1 MGSGKSK
8 NVNDKI
14 KFVERLEKGGPLVQS
29 LFESLKQRSLEVC
42 NSNDWGY
49 TNKADFRIAF
59 QETICELVPM
69 LQPPSVRVI
78 LRVDRQYPTS
88 LIDKLS
94 MIDVVDVN
102 GDRPGHRW
110 IKFSVTSED
119 QVDEAIE
126 LIQNVYSARAK
137 LGNW

>member
-8 NVNDKI
+8 NVNDKDM
-14 KFVERLEKGGPLVQS
+14 FVERLEKGGPLVQS

-49 TNKADFRIAF
+49 TDKPDFRIAF

-69 LQPPSVRVI
+69 LRPPSVRII
-78 LRVDRQYPTS
+78 LRVDRQDPAS
-88 LIDKLS
+88 LIESLP
-94 MIDVVDVN
+94 MITVEDVSEE
-102 GDRPGHRW
+102 RPGHRW
-110 IKFSVTSED
+110 IKFSITSED

-126 LIQNVYSARAK
+126 LIQNVYSARDK